1 MGKAGSDAT
10 IAIADV
16 VIMSDDLSKLPDAL
30 RVAKVTRRK
39 VMQNIILSLGIKIIV
54 VLLSLFTSA
63 LPLWL
68 AIFSDVGVS
77 LIAIF
82 NSIIMMGLFKD
93 EEQKK
98 EVVKNEE

>member
-10 IAIADV
+10 IAISDV
-16 VIMSDDLSKLPDAL
+16 VFMTDELSKLPEL
-30 RVAKVTRRK
+30 LGIAKKTRRK
-39 VMQNIILSLGIKIIV
+39 VLQNIILSLGTKLAV
-54 VLLSLFTSA
+54 VLLSIIPGNFM

-82 NSIIMMGLFKD
+82 NSIFIF
-93 EEQKK
+93 KK
-98 EVVKNEE
+98 EKK